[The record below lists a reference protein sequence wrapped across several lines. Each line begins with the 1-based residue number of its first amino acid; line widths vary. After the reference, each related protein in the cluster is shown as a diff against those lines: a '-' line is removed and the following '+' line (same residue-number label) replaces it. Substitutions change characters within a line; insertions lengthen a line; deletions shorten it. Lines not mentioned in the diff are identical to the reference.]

1 MNMKKQKHNVNYVC
15 CLNHITLHPTLH
27 ILQKWHTWTESSPKM
42 YFDQTQAMS
51 AVQNQELDL
60 SDNL

>member
-15 CLNHITLHPTLH
+15 RLNHITLHPTLH

-51 AVQNQELDL
+51 DWSSSKPRTGPVW
-60 SDNL
+60 